1 MLLCLLL
8 DRASDAVFDTLLDA
22 VHACTPLISVPV
34 RGRIFCGRDDM
45 RGLHEVVRTFGCRAA
60 MAPRRSD
67 ALLRACASVA
77 PGRID
82 AFDHA
87 DDVATTVLSM
97 IPELGLSADDVER
110 LRLFGLDSIGRLR
123 TLQERHLQLQFGAR
137 AAALYR
143 MLHETETTPLPM
155 YVPAPQV
162 IVTEH
167 FDDTIREPGIILDT
181 AQRCTARAAL
191 QLGTRQA
198 WRIEVGVLDVA
209 ERIVQVRV
217 RILRQ
222 GATLLRTLWVHVQAL
237 CRELLHADQYWR
249 GIRLRMASLRQAEGQ
264 QMDLFGTEISRTEL
278 LEQMRPRYGGVLKQI
293 EILDPWTL
301 IPERHARIVPIRPA
315 EAAQDGDQ
323 A

>member
-8 DRASDAVFDTLLDA
+8 DRASDAVFDTLLEA

-67 ALLRACASVA
+67 ALLRACSAAV

-87 DDVATTVLSM
+87 DDVSTTMLSM
-97 IPELGLSADDVER
+97 IPELGLTDDDVER

-123 TLQERHLQLQFGAR
+123 TLQHRHIQLQFGER
-137 AAALYR
+137 AGRLYR
-143 MLHETETTPLPM
+143 LLHEAEVAPLPM

-162 IVTEH
+162 IVIER
-167 FDDTIREPGIILDT
+167 FDDDVREPGIILDT
-181 AQRCTARAAL
+181 AQRCTARAVL
-191 QLGTRQA
+191 QLGTRQT
-198 WRIEVGVLDVA
+198 WRIELAVLDAA
-209 ERIVQVRV
+209 ERIVDTRS

-237 CRELLHADQYWR
+237 CRELLHADRYWR
-249 GIRLRMASLRQAEGQ
+249 GIRLRLASLRQAEGQ
-264 QMDLFGTEISRTEL
+264 QMDLFGTEISRTDL
-278 LEQMRPRYGGVLKQI
+278 LEQMRPRYGSVLKQI

-301 IPERHARIVPIRPA
+301 ITERHARIVPIRPA
-315 EAAQDGDQ
+315 DDTQKGDRT
-323 A
+323 